1 MAKKQ
6 TINPYKRIKIDRE
19 LNDNDIYVINIK
31 NRKRFVGTKKSL
43 YEAFNRDNI
52 DYICTVKIAFID
64 KSTTNVK
71 YY

>member
-19 LNDNDIYVINIK
+19 LNDNDIYAISIK
-31 NRKRFVGTKKSL
+31 DRKRFVCTKNTL

-52 DYICTVKIAFID
+52 DYIVPLRLHL
-64 KSTTNVK
+64 
-71 YY
+71 